1 MQQSALSGHRP
12 LLFTSKADL
21 HFFVHGNPS
30 QTSLNLPTY
39 PAPYPARTAPAFH
52 PTTSLFDRYF
62 RTNLQLRECDPRDIT
77 TVVPNL
83 VLHEQPLSR
92 YLLPHAASLPIKL
105 PIVALARRKRDCCK
119 LQRWGLRLLGSR
131 C

>member
-1 MQQSALSGHRP
+1 MQQSALSAHRP

-21 HFFVHGNPS
+21 HFFVHGNAS

-62 RTNLQLRECDPRDIT
+62 RTNLQLRDCDPRDIT
-77 TVVPNL
+77 TVLPNL

-92 YLLPHAASLPIKL
+92 YRLPHPVTSPKKL
-105 PIVALARRKRDCCK
+105 PTTPATLRRDCCR
-119 LQRWGLRLLGSR
+119 LQR
-131 C
+131 